1 MNIRHWLIKKLAC
14 GDMIMMNFERRWT
27 GSTVPANLGPALI
40 SNVSFEAE
48 SPEHEISVALTPT
61 TRRGRS
67 ILSFVHAFG
76 LRIEKCRFRGWPA

>member
-14 GDMIMMNFERRWT
+14 GDMIMINFERRWT
-27 GSTVPANLGPALI
+27 GSTVPANLGPVLI

-48 SPEHEISVALTPT
+48 RPEQEIAVALASTAM
-61 TRRGRS
+61 RGGS
-67 ILSFVHAFG
+67 VLSFLHAVG